1 MAGIEDL
8 DLKGLIT
15 NATYQVFKTM
25 LSMEIEPYETPPPAP
40 PPTENRIVG
49 AVGFAG
55 DVVGNVSIQ
64 VSEVFS
70 HIITAAMLGIEPDE
84 DLETDEVSDAI
95 GELSSMISGNVKSRL
110 SDFGFPCDLS
120 FPSVTTGSDF
130 KIEHMNWER
139 EDSFSF
145 RYGEHNAHVD
155 IRIKMASAV
164 ELEQKALDDIIGVD
178 IEEFITN
185 ATNEV
190 FDMMLSMPVER
201 CDPKEAAVEQ
211 GHKIVG
217 AVSFAGDVVGN
228 VNVQVSSLL
237 GKLITANMLGVEADE
252 IEDNEEVND
261 MVGELS
267 NMIGGSLKSR
277 FCDSGFTCDLSIPS
291 VTSGKHF
298 TIESMGWEKH
308 ELYAFRYQQHTTLV
322 EVCMKLEKNRKP

>member
-25 LSMEIEPYETPPPAP
+25 LSMEIEPYESPPPAP
-40 PPTENRIVG
+40 APTENRIVG

-55 DVVGNVSIQ
+55 DVVGNVSVQ

-70 HIITAAMLGIEPDE
+70 RLITGAMLGTEPDDE
-84 DLETDEVSDAI
+84 LGTDEINDAI

-120 FPSVTTGSDF
+120 FPSVTMGCDF

-139 EDSFSF
+139 EDSFVF
-145 RYGEHNAHVD
+145 RYGAHNARVD
-155 IRIKMASAV
+155 IRIKTPGV
-164 ELEQKALDDIIGVD
+164 EGLEKKALDDIIGVD
-178 IEEFITN
+178 IEEFISN

-201 CDPKEAAVEQ
+201 CSPEEAVEQ

-228 VNVQVSSLL
+228 VSVQVSDRL
-237 GKLITANMLGVEADE
+237 GRLITANMLGVEMDE
-252 IEDNEEVND
+252 VEDNEEVND

-291 VTSGKHF
+291 VTSGKNF
-298 TIESMGWEKH
+298 TIESVGWEKH
-308 ELYAFRYQQHTTLV
+308 EKYAFRHLQYTTLV
-322 EVCMKLEKNRKP
+322 EVCMKLDKK